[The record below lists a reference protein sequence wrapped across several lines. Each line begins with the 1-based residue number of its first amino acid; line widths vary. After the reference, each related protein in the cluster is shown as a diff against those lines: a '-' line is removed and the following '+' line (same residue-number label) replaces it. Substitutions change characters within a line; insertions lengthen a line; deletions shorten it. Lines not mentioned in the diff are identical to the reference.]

1 MDLRNL
7 SVTSLFPSNALYY
20 DVDTIKGL
28 REGSF
33 EAEPRRLVWIKEKPA
48 SVTAM
53 DTHIRKTFEIPS
65 GGMMVFTLY
74 QPPEK
79 GDSNVVLKKPKQRL
93 FSRVLVTTIAESP
106 QVSIMNRKNE
116 TMKMKSAEAYS
127 VPHPVNNMVEFE
139 FDNKRTLIVPAR
151 KGFRQ
156 QRMTKKVENRYIL
169 VFDYIYTDDIK
180 QAVSELSGKDEKVE
194 GY

>member
-7 SVTSLFPSNALYY
+7 SVTSLFPSNSLYY
-20 DVDTIKGL
+20 DIDKIKAL

-33 EAEPRRLVWIKEKPA
+33 EPEPRRLVWIKEKPV
-48 SVTAM
+48 SVVAM
-53 DTHIRKTFEIPS
+53 DTHIRKSFEIPA

-79 GDSNVVLKKPKQRL
+79 GGANVVLKKPKQRL
-93 FSRVLVTTIAESP
+93 FSRVLFTTIAESP
-106 QVSIMNRKNE
+106 QVSIMSRKNE
-116 TMKMKSAEAYS
+116 TMRMKSGEAYS

-139 FDNKRTLIVPAR
+139 FDNKRTLIIPAR

-169 VFDYIYTDDIK
+169 VFDYIYTDDIQ
-180 QAVSELSGKDEKVE
+180 QAVNELSGKDEKV
-194 GY
+194 